1 MENVVNSI
9 IDQKLDFWKKELLE
23 KSASSPLVNLRE
35 TLQTLR
41 ITFPENSTLLYN
53 QLVEDEIVFEFPVEQ
68 TKRTDQEEDDIPDF
82 DINSYKSTNSNRD
95 ILFGENKKWKTTNK
109 LRELKKTLRTIR
121 LRTLSNEEE
130 TGLHNLF
137 LTFGCLEWYESD
149 NSDIKRR
156 SPVIIVPVNLN
167 KYSINDPFILS
178 KHEDE
183 VFVNPI
189 LENLLIQDFGINL
202 PTFDDENTDVDSYLH
217 ALEASV
223 SLNSTWTVTDECFLA
238 PLSFRKIEIYKDIES
253 NLDFY
258 KEHPIINQL
267 ANVKREIDYSPEFSF
282 DPIDIDQISSKEIF
296 QVLDADS
303 SQQEAIEF
311 AKQGK
316 SFVLQGPP
324 GTGKSQTI
332 TNIIVEMLGNGK
344 KVLFVSEKMAAL
356 DVVASRIEK
365 VGLKDYTLTLQSRRD
380 KAGRKKLV
388 DDLMNCFSTD
398 VETEDSYA
406 IGQYYREFEIRKQT
420 LNTYAKQVHEIINP
434 LGLTMYQVQGSLV
447 KLGDLHQLAALDPL
461 LVRKVT
467 REELKSLEDELH
479 EIANLKMKLAEN
491 NSSKYWDGHEK
502 ISLTLQLRQEIP
514 MHGEILLRLFQ
525 SIQEL
530 IDEIERSFGMSG
542 IHTIEDLMPF
552 RQIFDDLRF
561 AKPIQKEWL
570 SLTNFQALEESLQD
584 IANLK
589 DRIKGTVQN
598 ISDYFGVKFIRSDL
612 HSILVSAEKCRTD
625 VLEIFSVSSINSLP
639 NLKELTGWIKDVD
652 ACYFQLSN
660 HMARLAEIYP
670 NLLSADI
677 GKLIKT
683 APQFIIWP
691 KLIGIPAQWLESVA
705 YFRDVRS
712 TFDEAKASY
721 LSLAELE
728 QKIKASC
735 CSGPYG
741 FRDIDWSV
749 QASWLRTHDSMA
761 SVLWP
766 TYRRIKSLVKSF
778 VGNSIHRQ
786 EVVEIVQLLSK
797 FQETE
802 KFITEN
808 LPKYQGIF
816 GNQLFDGKR
825 TAWDNLGALI
835 DATETMFTYNKHGY
849 PVSMASHIF
858 EKLKQ
863 KEETCSELT
872 QALLTSIEELQLCLE
887 KCPAGLDAFKLKL
900 FSSNI
905 NYGKELLQS
914 AQGFTK
920 YASQF
925 TNSMNL
931 PLEVFNLTLFENLNN
946 VKVFLDQK
954 NAYDVQRV
962 QLIAALNLK
971 RDAKPDWLELLN
983 NLVWAEELSKK
994 PYREMVVSELGE
1006 QLFSADEKF
1015 TTDCARVYEVLNE
1028 VVHNLEGKSF
1038 GFFTHLFQDK
1048 TKWRTIGLAEAI
1060 SQIDGCIKNI
1070 SVLEDA
1076 IKLEDL
1082 TSEEKLSPILGGLIP
1097 QLGKMDVTPDR
1108 WVDVFRKSFF
1118 IQWYDT
1124 QINSFEAL
1132 KYFNIEKHSQII
1144 EEFKKKDVEQLDIAV
1159 RRVKNRLDSLRPTV
1173 SNAFG
1178 GEALVIKKE
1187 AMKKRKFMSIR
1198 RLMNEIP
1205 TLILDMKPCF
1215 LMSPLAVSQ
1224 YLKPDLYKFDVI
1236 LFDEASQIKTHDA
1249 ITSIVRG
1256 KQVIIVGDTKQ
1267 LPPTSFFETSSSGDE
1282 YDTLED
1288 EEEEKEDAFE
1298 SVLEEASMLMPSLTL
1313 RWHYRSKF
1321 EQLILFSNSE
1331 FYQNK
1336 LITFPSQSYLNAH
1349 GGVEH
1354 VFVPDGVYDR
1364 GKSRRNIVEAQKVVD
1379 LVFEHLAQFPKRS
1392 LGIVACSQAQ
1402 QYCIEDEL
1410 EKRREAYPEFEPFFL
1425 ESVDEPIFIK
1435 NIETVQ
1441 GDERDT
1447 IFFSIGYGPL
1457 IPGGPVPLS
1466 FGPINRAGGE
1476 KRLNVAITRARENLR
1491 VISSFHANRVNVSNS
1506 NSIGAK
1512 MLLSYLQYA
1521 EQGVEALPKS
1531 VSHGDSWGE
1540 TESLFE
1546 ESVKEFL
1553 NSEGYDVNTQVGC
1566 SQYRIDLGLIDP
1578 RAPGRYLLG
1587 IECDGAQYHSSRT
1600 ARERD
1605 RLRQQV
1611 LERMGWKI
1619 IRVWSTD
1626 WLKNPYESKIRLKH
1640 IISQALEDSDPASD
1654 MSPKVSV
1661 DTELDASSMFGSKGS
1676 GNSETNEQVS
1686 VSSMT
1691 LDQLPEFVDFIPDS
1705 SATSV
1710 DEVLEDF
1717 KMYLKTNQ
1725 PVTLNYLVRALKD
1738 TNIDSDELRSF
1749 RRNPDSV
1756 TEKALDFY
1764 IDSWECIWPSS
1775 ADIKLI
1781 TIPRRNTELNKR
1793 DTTSTISMSEVMGLV
1808 YICVHCIYG
1817 PTLDEIIEQYKAAFN
1832 FKRAGAG
1839 IKDTIERVILT
1850 LIQREYIVERDGK
1863 YLPGRKQ
1870 FN

>member
-1 MENVVNSI
+1 MENVVNSK
-9 IDQKLDFWKKELLE
+9 IDQKLDFWRKELLE
-23 KSASSPLVNLRE
+23 KSASSPLVNLRD

-41 ITFPENSTLLYN
+41 ITYPENTTLLYN
-53 QLVEDEIVFEFPVEQ
+53 KLVEDETSFEFPIEQ
-68 TKRTDQEEDDIPDF
+68 TYKTKSENDDIPEF
-82 DINSYKSTNSNRD
+82 DITTYESTNSNRE
-95 ILFGENKKWKTTNK
+95 ILFGENKRWKTTDK
-109 LRELKKTLRTIR
+109 LRELKKTLRTVR
-121 LRTLSNEEE
+121 LRTRSNEEE

-137 LTFGCLEWYESD
+137 MTFGCLEWYESD
-149 NSDIKRR
+149 NSDMKRR

-167 KYSINDPFILS
+167 KYSINDPFILT

-189 LENLLIQDFGINL
+189 LENILIQDFGIGM
-202 PTFDDENTDVDSYLH
+202 PTFEDENTDVDSYLH
-217 ALEASV
+217 ALKESV
-223 SLNSTWTVTDECFLA
+223 ANNPSWSVTNECFLA
-238 PLSFRKIEIYKDIES
+238 PLSFRKIEIYKDIEA
-253 NLDFY
+253 NLHFY
-258 KEHPIINQL
+258 KEHPVINQL
-267 ANVKREIDYSPEFSF
+267 ANVKNDNDVSPEFSF
-282 DPIDIDQISSKEIF
+282 DPIDIDRISSKEIF

-303 SQQEAIEF
+303 SQQDAIEF

-365 VGLKDYTLTLQSRRD
+365 VGLKDYTLILQSRKD
-380 KAGRKKLV
+380 KEGRKKLV
-388 DDLMNCFSTD
+388 DNLMKCFSTD
-398 VETEDSYA
+398 IETEDSNA
-406 IGQYYREFEIRKQT
+406 IGQYYNEFETRKQT

-461 LVRKVT
+461 LVKKIT
-467 REELKSLEDELH
+467 GDELKSLEEELH
-479 EIANLKMKLAEN
+479 EIASLKMKLSAN
-491 NSSKYWDGHEK
+491 DMSKYWKGHEK
-502 ISLTLQLRQEIP
+502 MSLTLQLRQEIP
-514 MHGEILLRLFQ
+514 MHGDVLIRFFQ
-525 SIQEL
+525 SIQKL
-530 IDEIERSFGMSG
+530 IDEIGHSFGMSG
-542 IHTIEDLMPF
+542 IYTIEDLMPYY
-552 RQIFDDLRF
+552 QIFNDLQS

-570 SLTNFQALEESLQD
+570 SLNNPQAIEESLQD
-584 IANLK
+584 IAKLK
-589 DRIKGTVQN
+589 DRIQGTVKC

-612 HSILVSAEKCRTD
+612 KSILANAEKCRTD
-625 VLEIFSVSSINSLP
+625 ALKIFSVSSINSLP
-639 NLKELTGWIKDVD
+639 NLEELTSWIREVEV
-652 ACYFQLSN
+652 CYFQLSN
-660 HMARLAEIYP
+660 HIARLSDIYP

-683 APQFIIWP
+683 APQFTIWP
-691 KLIGIPAQWLESVA
+691 KLIGIPAQWLESTT
-705 YFRDVRS
+705 YFREVRN
-712 TFDEAKASY
+712 TFEEAKALYS
-721 LSLAELE
+721 SLAELD
-728 QKIKASC
+728 QKIQGKCLGSC
-735 CSGPYG
+735 G
-741 FRDIDWSV
+741 FIDIDWSV
-749 QASWLRTHDSMA
+749 HASWMRTHDSMV
-761 SVLWP
+761 SVLSP
-766 TYRRIKSLVKSF
+766 TYKRIKSLVKS
-778 VGNSIHRQ
+778 VAGNSLHRQ
-786 EVVEIVQLLSK
+786 GIIEIVQLLAK

-802 KFITEN
+802 KTISEN
-808 LPKYQGIF
+808 LPKYQELLGT
-816 GNQLFDGKR
+816 QLFDGKR
-825 TAWDNLGALI
+825 TVWNNLEEFI
-835 DATETMFTYNKHGY
+835 DTTDSMFSYYKHGY
-849 PVSMASHIF
+849 PISIASNIF
-858 EKLKQ
+858 EKLKE
-863 KEETCSELT
+863 KEETIEELT
-872 QALLTSIEELQLCLE
+872 QALLDSIEELQVSLE
-887 KCPAGLDAFKLKL
+887 KCPTRLNAFKLKL
-900 FSSNI
+900 FSSN
-905 NYGKELLQS
+905 NDYGKELLQS
-914 AQGFTK
+914 AQGFAK

-925 TNSMNL
+925 TDSLNL
-931 PLEVFNLTLFENLNN
+931 QKDVFNLTLFDNLNN

-954 NAYDVQRV
+954 NAYEAQRM

-971 RDAKPDWLELLN
+971 RDAKPDWLELAN
-983 NLVWAEELSKK
+983 SLVWAEELSKK
-994 PYREMVVSELGE
+994 PYREMIVSELGE
-1006 QLFSADEKF
+1006 QLFAADENF
-1015 TTDCARVYEVLNE
+1015 TADCARVFGLLDEI
-1028 VVHNLEGKSF
+1028 VHSLEGKSF
-1038 GFFTHLFQDK
+1038 NFFTQLFSDK
-1048 TKWRTIGLAEAI
+1048 TKWRATGFAEAI
-1060 SQIDGCIKNI
+1060 DQIDGCIKNI
-1070 SVLEDA
+1070 SILEDS
-1076 IKLEDL
+1076 IKFEDL
-1082 TSEEKLSPILGGLIP
+1082 TSEENLSPILGGLIP
-1097 QLGKMDVTPDR
+1097 QLSQMDVTPDR
-1108 WVDVFRKSFF
+1108 WVDVFKKSFF
-1118 IQWYDT
+1118 IQWYDA
-1124 QINSFEAL
+1124 QIDGFEAL
-1132 KYFNIEKHSQII
+1132 KYFNIENHSQII
-1144 EEFKKKDVEQLDIAV
+1144 EEFKRKDVDQLDIAV
-1159 RRVKNRLDSLRPTV
+1159 RRVKNRLDSLRPTT

-1187 AMKKRKFMSIR
+1187 AMKKRKFKSIR
-1198 RLMNEIP
+1198 RLMNGIP

-1224 YLKPDLYKFDVI
+1224 YLKPELYKFDVI

-1249 ITSIVRG
+1249 ISSIVRG

-1267 LPPTSFFETSSSGDE
+1267 LPPTSFFESSSGDDE

-1288 EEEEKEDAFE
+1288 DEEEKEDAFE

-1364 GKSRRNIVEAQKVVD
+1364 GKSRKNIIEAQKVVD

-1457 IPGGPVPLS
+1457 TPGGPVPSS

-1506 NSIGAK
+1506 SSIGAK

-1521 EQGVEALPKS
+1521 EQGIEALPKS
-1531 VSHGDSWGE
+1531 VPHGESWGE
-1540 TESLFE
+1540 TESVFE

-1553 NSEGYDVNTQVGC
+1553 SSEGYEVNTQVGC

-1626 WLKNPYESKIRLKH
+1626 WLKNPYESKMRLKK
-1640 IISQALEDSDPASD
+1640 IISQALEDDDSVSET
-1654 MSPKVSV
+1654 SPKVSV
-1661 DTELDASSMFGSKGS
+1661 DTELDASTMFGSKS
-1676 GNSETNEQVS
+1676 SEDSESSEQAS
-1686 VSSMT
+1686 VSTMT
-1691 LDQLPEFVDFIPDS
+1691 LDQLPDFIDFLPDS
-1705 SATSV
+1705 SAKSV
-1710 DEVLEDF
+1710 GEVLEDF
-1717 KMYLKTNQ
+1717 KVYLRTNQ
-1725 PVTLNYLVRALKD
+1725 PITLSYLVRVLKD
-1738 TNIDSDELRSF
+1738 TNIDSDELRYLK
-1749 RRNPDSV
+1749 RNPNSFLKK
-1756 TEKALDFY
+1756 ELDFFV
-1764 IDSWECIWPSS
+1764 DKMECIWLAS

-1781 TIPRRNTELNKR
+1781 TIPRRNIDQNKR
-1793 DTTSTISMSEVMGLV
+1793 DTTSTIGMSEVMGLV

-1817 PTLDEIIEQYKAAFN
+1817 PTIDEIIEQYKSAFN

-1839 IKDTIERVILT
+1839 IKETLERVINT
-1850 LIQREYIVERDGK
+1850 LVQREYIIERDGK
-1863 YLPGRKQ
+1863 YLPGR
-1870 FN
+1870 NLY

>member
-1 MENVVNSI
+1 MENAVNSI

-23 KSASSPLVNLRE
+23 KSASSSLVNLRD

-41 ITFPENSTLLYN
+41 ITHPENATLLFSK
-53 QLVEDEIVFEFPVEQ
+53 LVEDDTIFEFPVEQ
-68 TKRTDQEEDDIPDF
+68 TNNPDPEGGDDPEF
-82 DINSYKSTNSNRD
+82 DINSYKSINSSRE
-95 ILFGENKKWKTTNK
+95 ILFGESKKWKTTNK
-109 LRELKKTLRTIR
+109 LRELKKTLRTVR
-121 LRTLSNEEE
+121 LRTRSNEEE

-183 VFVNPI
+183 VFVNPV
-189 LENLLIQDFGINL
+189 LANLMLQDFGINL
-202 PTFDDENTDVDSYLH
+202 PTFVDDNTDIDSYLH
-217 ALEASV
+217 ALKTSV
-223 SLNSTWTVTDECFLA
+223 ALNSTWNVTNECFLT

-258 KEHPIINQL
+258 KDHPIINQL
-267 ANVKREIDYSPEFSF
+267 ANVKREIDYSSECSF
-282 DPIDIDQISSKEIF
+282 DPIDIDQISAKDIF

-303 SQQEAIEF
+303 SQQDAIEF

-356 DVVASRIEK
+356 DVVATRIEK
-365 VGLKDYTLTLQSRRD
+365 VGLKDYTLTLQSRKD
-380 KAGRKKLV
+380 KTGRKKLV

-398 VETEDSYA
+398 VETENSDA
-406 IGQYYREFEIRKQT
+406 IGQYYREFETRKQT
-420 LNTYAKQVHEIINP
+420 LNTYAKQIHEIINP
-434 LGLTMYQVQGSLV
+434 LGLTMYQVQGCLV
-447 KLGDLHQLAALDPL
+447 KLGDLHQLAAIDPL
-461 LVRKVT
+461 LLRKIT
-467 REELKSLEDELH
+467 KDELKALEEELY
-479 EIANLKMKLAEN
+479 EIAKLKMKLSTN
-491 NSSKYWDGHEK
+491 DLFRYWNGHK
-502 ISLTLQLRQEIP
+502 KLSLTLQLRQEIP
-514 MHGEILLRLFQ
+514 MHGEFLIRLYH
-525 SIQEL
+525 SIQKL
-530 IDEIERSFGMSG
+530 IDEIEHFFGISG
-542 IHTIEDLMPF
+542 IHTIEDLIPF
-552 RQIFDDLRF
+552 NQIFNDLQY

-570 SLTNFQALEESLQD
+570 LLSNFQAVEESLQD
-584 IANLK
+584 IVKLK
-589 DRIKGTVQN
+589 ARIQGTVKN
-598 ISDYFGVKFIRSDL
+598 ISDYFGVKFIRSNL
-612 HSILVSAEKCRTD
+612 RSKLESAEKCRAD
-625 VLEIFSVSSINSLP
+625 ALEIFSVSSINSLP
-639 NLKELTGWIKDVD
+639 NLEELTDWISEVE

-660 HMARLAEIYP
+660 HIARLVDIYP
-670 NLLSADI
+670 NLLSVDI
-677 GKLIKT
+677 GKMIKT
-683 APQFIIWP
+683 SPQFAIWP

-705 YFRDVRS
+705 YFRDVRK
-712 TFDEAKASY
+712 TFEEAKGLYS
-721 LSLAELE
+721 SLAEME
-728 QKIKASC
+728 KKIKAS

-741 FRDIDWSV
+741 FADINWSIHTT
-749 QASWLRTHDSMA
+749 WLYNHNSIF
-761 SVLWP
+761 SVMSP
-766 TYRRIKSLVKSF
+766 KYRRLKFLVKSV
-778 VGNSIHRQ
+778 VGNSLHRQ
-786 EVVEIVQLLSK
+786 DIVEIVQLLSK
-797 FQETE
+797 FQDTE
-802 KFITEN
+802 KLIAEN
-808 LPKYQGIF
+808 LPKYQEFLGTH
-816 GNQLFDGKR
+816 LFDGKQ
-825 TAWDNLGALI
+825 TAWDNLEELI
-835 DATETMFTYNKHGY
+835 EATDSMFTYNKHGY

-858 EKLKQ
+858 DKLKQ
-863 KEETCSELT
+863 KEETCGELT
-872 QALLTSIEELQLCLE
+872 QALLASIKELQLGLE
-887 KCPAGLDAFKLKL
+887 KYPAGLDAFKLKL

-914 AQGFTK
+914 AQGFAR

-925 TNSMNL
+925 TDSLNL
-931 PLEVFNLTLFENLNN
+931 PKEVFNQTLFNNLNN

-954 NAYDVQRV
+954 SAYDVQRI
-962 QLIAALNLK
+962 QLTTALNLE
-971 RDAKPDWLELLN
+971 RDSKTDWLQLLKN
-983 NLVWAEELSKK
+983 VVWAEELSKK
-994 PYREMVVSELGE
+994 PYREMIISELGE

-1015 TTDCARVYEVLNE
+1015 TTECANVYEILNDIAY
-1028 VVHNLEGKSF
+1028 NLESKSF
-1038 GFFTHLFQDK
+1038 EFFTHLFHDK
-1048 TKWRTIGLAEAI
+1048 TKWRSIGFAEAV

-1070 SVLEDA
+1070 SVLEDS
-1076 IKLEDL
+1076 IKFEDL
-1082 TSEEKLSPILGGLIP
+1082 TSEERLSPILGGVIP
-1097 QLGKMDVTPDR
+1097 QLSQMDVTPDR
-1108 WVDVFRKSFF
+1108 WVDVFKKSFF
-1118 IQWYDT
+1118 IQWYDA
-1124 QINSFEAL
+1124 QIDKFETL
-1132 KYFNIEKHSQII
+1132 KYFNIENHSQII
-1144 EEFKKKDVEQLDIAV
+1144 KQFKRKDVDQLDIAV
-1159 RRVKNRLDSLRPTV
+1159 RRVKNRLDSLRPNV

-1187 AMKKRKFMSIR
+1187 AMKKRKFKSIR

-1224 YLKPDLYKFDVI
+1224 YLKPDLYKFDAI

-1249 ITSIVRG
+1249 ISSIVRG

-1282 YDTLED
+1282 YDMIDD
-1288 EEEEKEDAFE
+1288 EEEEKEDTFE

-1313 RWHYRSKF
+1313 RWHYRSRF

-1336 LITFPSQSYLNAH
+1336 LITFPSQSYSNVH

-1354 VFVPDGVYDR
+1354 VFVPEGVYDR
-1364 GKSRRNIVEAQKVVD
+1364 GKSRKNIIEARKVVD

-1457 IPGGPVPLS
+1457 IPGGPVPLN

-1491 VISSFHANRVNVSNS
+1491 VISSFHANRVNISNS

-1531 VSHGDSWGE
+1531 VPHGESCGE
-1540 TESLFE
+1540 AESFFE
-1546 ESVKEFL
+1546 DSVKEFL
-1553 NSEGYDVNTQVGC
+1553 DSEGYEVNTQVGC

-1611 LERMGWKI
+1611 LEKMGWKI
-1619 IRVWSTD
+1619 VRVWSTD
-1626 WLKNPYESKIRLKH
+1626 WLKNPYESKIRLKL
-1640 IISQALEDSDPASD
+1640 IISQALEDNDSISE
-1654 MSPKVSV
+1654 MSPEVTV
-1661 DTELDASSMFGSKGS
+1661 DAELDASTMFGSKRRDD
-1676 GNSETNEQVS
+1676 SESNEQVS
-1686 VSSMT
+1686 VSSMK

-1705 SATSV
+1705 SATRIE
-1710 DEVLEDF
+1710 EVLEDF
-1717 KMYLKTNQ
+1717 KMYLKANQ
-1725 PVTLNYLVRALKD
+1725 PVTLNYLVRVLKD
-1738 TNIDSDELRSF
+1738 TNINSDELRSF
-1749 RRNPDSV
+1749 RKNPDSV
-1756 TEKALDFY
+1756 TEKELDLY
-1764 IDSWECIWPSS
+1764 IDSLECIWPTS

-1781 TIPRRNTELNKR
+1781 TIPRRNTDQNKR
-1793 DTTSTISMSEVMGLV
+1793 DTTSTISTSEVMGLV
-1808 YICVHCIYG
+1808 YICVQCIYG
-1817 PTLDEIIEQYKAAFN
+1817 PTINELVEQYKLVFN
-1832 FKRAGAG
+1832 FRRAGAG

-1850 LIQREYIVERDGK
+1850 LVQREYIIERDGK

-1870 FN
+1870 Y